1 VGNAVELINGIIH
14 EGELHI
20 VKIGYKGCAEC
31 SLKTLCDRMDDDTCL
46 AMKCLGSPRLSYF
59 ELYKGCICINQ

>member
-1 VGNAVELINGIIH
+1 MENNNKLLNGVIH
-14 EGELHI
+14 EGKLHI
-20 VKIGYKGCAEC
+20 IELGNKRCTEC

-59 ELYKGCICINQ
+59 KLYEGCICINQ